1 MNFNLLESIMTS
13 THYWFRENTG
23 FPLKRKSFYFF
34 FCFVNLRQYLTN
46 EIFLW
51 HKSRS
56 KHIYTFSFWNKKN
69 QFDFF
74 RSESRPRFDQ
84 LVGLP
89 LIFWTKKSLRLPA
102 QKMVRVTYHLEKWTW
117 SVQFVYGKNS
127 KTSGRCKW
135 YAFRTIV
142 RDPSLLLNRVTL
154 LNRNFTLL
162 NVHRSRRDL
171 FPSSS

>member
-1 MNFNLLESIMTS
+1 MNFDLLGSIMTS
-13 THYWFRENTG
+13 THYPFRENAG
-23 FPLKRKSFYFF
+23 FPSKE
-34 FCFVNLRQYLTN
+34 N
-46 EIFLW
+46 
-51 HKSRS
+51 RS
-56 KHIYTFSFWNKKN
+56 TFSFASLTYDSIWRMKSFFGTSIGLSMYTFFFLEQKN
-69 QFDFF
+69 QFEFF
-74 RSESRPRFDQ
+74 RSESGPRFDQ

-142 RDPSLLLNRVTL
+142 RDPSLLLDRVTL
-154 LNRNFTLL
+154 LNRNFTLG
-162 NVHRSRRDL
+162 SL
-171 FPSSS
+171 F